1 MEMLLRIFISVVI
14 FSKIFMIII
23 ILDSG
28 ILCRR
33 NVVNVVKSGFVSW
46 IDEVEFILNLEMFL
60 ILIFDDNFYC
70 K

>member
-1 MEMLLRIFISVVI
+1 MLLRIFISVVI

-28 ILCRR
+28 ILCRG